1 MRRLECKQ
9 RAMLPTGEGAEHL
22 APNPLRACQQPCLKP
37 RMKRK
42 GRPVT
47 RRPEDSPGK
56 MVTRDPRAR
65 KPSAQFQ
72 GLSHHTLLPM
82 QGEQGCLMPGAT
94 CSDRDRRVV
103 GGQSDRGA

>member
-1 MRRLECKQ
+1 MRKCCLQERV
-9 RAMLPTGEGAEHL
+9 L
-22 APNPLRACQQPCLKP
+22 AQNPLREYQQPCLKP

-72 GLSHHTLLPM
+72 GLSHHTLHPM
-82 QGEQGCLMPGAT
+82 QGCWMAGLALD
-94 CSDRDRRVV
+94 S
-103 GGQSDRGA
+103 GQDSGW